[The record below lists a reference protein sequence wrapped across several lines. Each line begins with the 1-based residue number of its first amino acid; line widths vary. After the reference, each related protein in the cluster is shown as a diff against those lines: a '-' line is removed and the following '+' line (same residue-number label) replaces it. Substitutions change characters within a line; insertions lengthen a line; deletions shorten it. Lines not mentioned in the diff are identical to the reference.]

1 MIIMSRSNY
10 FSFFLMIVQSIRVI
24 LLAIR
29 SLLTMNILFSVSSCT
44 KSFVYNDTVDY
55 NSL

>member
-10 FSFFLMIVQSIRVI
+10 FSFFLMIVQSIGVI

-29 SLLTMNILFSVSSCT
+29 SLLTMNILFFVSSCT